1 MDSGIVFIIFFA
13 LILVGILVAA
23 IIYREQ
29 VGGVI
34 ADNKGL
40 SILLVVF
47 LVAYL
52 TYQYYLYREYQKKK
66 DMYQTKKATN
76 TCPDYWVNVSA
87 SKDEYKCS
95 NVKKL
100 GRFNFP
106 PNDMDFSGKLYE
118 DDVNKCKY
126 AKQAR
131 ISWEGIDHLCEDV
144 SFN

>member
-1 MDSGIVFIIFFA
+1 MDSGIVFIIFFG
-13 LILVGILVAA
+13 LIILGILIAA
-23 IIYREQ
+23 IVYRES
-29 VGGVI
+29 VGEYI
-34 ADNKGL
+34 ADNKAL

-52 TYQYYLYREYQKKK
+52 TYQYYIYREYKKKK

-76 TCPDYWVNVSA
+76 TCPDYWQNVSP
-87 SKDEYKCS
+87 SQDKLICR
-95 NVKKL
+95 NVKNL
-100 GRFNFP
+100 GRFNFTT
-106 PNDMDFSGKLYE
+106 DMNFSTDLYK

-131 ISWEGIDHLCEDV
+131 ISWEGVDHLCEDV